1 MIPAAFVVGVIT
13 TILAALTS
21 KYERL
26 IDFTL
31 NSPKLTLYCITVS
44 VVSMKGLGVG
54 VILLV
59 ITVGQLFSRL
69 VPAAAPITY
78 AAPQHPIPWS
88 TPANPQSIIT
98 QSQLYPTLPLILCG
112 SRERT
117 GRGFV
122 EYLCD

>member
-59 ITVGQLFSRL
+59 IAVGQLFSRL

-78 AAPQHPIPWS
+78 AAP
-88 TPANPQSIIT
+88 PAPYPVVYARKSPEHYHSI
-98 QSQLYPTLPLILCG
+98 PTLPYAAADPVWIEG
-112 SRERT
+112 K
-117 GRGFV
+117 
-122 EYLCD
+122 DW